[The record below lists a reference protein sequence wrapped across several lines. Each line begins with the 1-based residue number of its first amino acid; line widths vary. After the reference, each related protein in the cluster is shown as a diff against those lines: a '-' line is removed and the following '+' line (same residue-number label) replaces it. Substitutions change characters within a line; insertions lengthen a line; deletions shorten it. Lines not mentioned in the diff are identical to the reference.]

1 MRLLF
6 GAVLSIVAAA
16 CASTVAPSPSAL
28 TSGRLVGTFATD
40 RAALGPCVAVRVDAD
55 ALQTGVGNAWW
66 WEQGSSGDCST
77 RTSDVVSA
85 TARVASA
92 GAGFEFTISIP
103 TMSGTPEDMRF
114 AVRANTDGLAG
125 TVSTK
130 SGTSPVRLVPI
141 TNVDPT
147 FQPVP

>member
-6 GAVLSIVAAA
+6 GAVLSIFAAA
-16 CASTVAPSPSAL
+16 CASTVAPSPSP
-28 TSGRLVGTFATD
+28 TSAERPVGTFATD
-40 RAALGPCVAVRVDAD
+40 RAVLGPCVAVRVDAD
-55 ALQTGVGNAWW
+55 ALQTGLGNAWW

-92 GAGFEFTISIP
+92 GAVTELTVSIP
-103 TMSGTPEDMRF
+103 EMGGTSNDMRF
-114 AVRANTDGLAG
+114 SVGSSPDGLSG

-130 SGTSPVRLVPI
+130 SATSDVRFVPVAK
-141 TNVDPT
+141 VDPA